1 MGGTRGKL
9 TSSSERQE
17 ALRLIDEARDGG
29 ARLHKACEILGISV
43 RTYQRWRDDLIDR
56 RRHSSKKTT
65 NKLSKE
71 ERAKVIS
78 ISNSKEFVDL
88 PPKQIVPRLADEG
101 EYVASESTFYRIL
114 KEENMNA
121 YRGKSKRKTAEKPQ
135 EYVADKPNYLWCWD
149 ITYLASSIKGLFFYL
164 YFIMDV
170 FSRKIVGFEV
180 FAEESAENASKII
193 AKSYMSEN
201 ISGKVLILHSDNG
214 SPMKGATM
222 LGMLQNLGVV
232 PSFSRPSVSNDNAF
246 SEALFKTLKYC
257 PQYPDKP
264 FETLDEAKA
273 WVKDFVSWYNCEHKH
288 SAIKFVTP
296 NERHS
301 GLDLEILENRKAVY
315 EAAKLKNPSR
325 WSGSIRN
332 WDYISSIS
340 LNPKTKKIKP
350 S

>member
-1 MGGTRGKL
+1 
-9 TSSSERQE
+9 
-17 ALRLIDEARDGG
+17 
-29 ARLHKACEILGISV
+29 
-43 RTYQRWRDDLIDR
+43 
-56 RRHSSKKTT
+56 
-65 NKLSKE
+65 
-71 ERAKVIS
+71 
-78 ISNSKEFVDL
+78 
-88 PPKQIVPRLADEG
+88 
-101 EYVASESTFYRIL
+101 
-114 KEENMNA
+114 
-121 YRGKSKRKTAEKPQ
+121 
-135 EYVADKPNYLWCWD
+135 
-149 ITYLASSIKGLFFYL
+149 
-164 YFIMDV
+164 MDV

-273 WVKDFVSWYNCEHKH
+273 WVKDFVTWYNCEHKH
-288 SAIKFVTP
+288 SAIKLVTP

-325 WSGSIRN
+325 WSGSTRN
-332 WDYISSIS
+332 WDYISSVS